1 MDDIALF
8 HQTFRERPYP
18 KATRNSKSG
27 PPSFS
32 SSRIWKNLSSSR
44 WTFIRMTRKKCKRV
58 WDKRSSK
65 LYFFVL
71 DTNGAV
77 VEWALAIWEIVRGRK
92 WNKRS
97 LCQNALINQLLQ
109 PYTIDANGVRFIS
122 NLKLSPRQFEL
133 CGGGSSKG
141 LGDLLKWEIA
151 ADGSQLTS
159 FKVWG

>member
-1 MDDIALF
+1 MVKELTDYHWCVKETLNAYILQEIFIYFPSSTMRPLCVLLAVSSARSCISRENPALELMDDIALF

-77 VEWALAIWEIVRGRK
+77 VEWALTIWEIVRGRK
-92 WNKRS
+92 
-97 LCQNALINQLLQ
+97 
-109 PYTIDANGVRFIS
+109 
-122 NLKLSPRQFEL
+122 
-133 CGGGSSKG
+133 
-141 LGDLLKWEIA
+141 
-151 ADGSQLTS
+151 
-159 FKVWG
+159 